1 MKHIKLF
8 ESFINE
14 ELSPE
19 LKKRTYD
26 EMMKIAK
33 DPNAIDNL
41 KRRNQAKNIQSSVTP
56 AVEKLRSEL
65 QDHAR
70 RTIAEIENP
79 MALRYNYNYEEFS
92 ESIGVELEDWGLD
105 NGFGGVNIYVTYRKD
120 SRVSSL
126 IIVNVSKDKYQQ
138 LKFESDDKIKCA
150 IQELLIDRAFVNT
163 LKKLIVQIQKD
174 EIPGDEQ
181 VPEQPEAITPEGG
194 IN

>member
-33 DPNAIDNL
+33 DPNAIDNS
-41 KRRNQAKNIQSSVTP
+41 KRRNQADNVLSSKTP
-56 AVEKLRSEL
+56 EVSKLISEL

-70 RTIAEIENP
+70 RVLSTAVNSSGEKYAEN
-79 MALRYNYNYEEFS
+79 
-92 ESIGVELEDWGLD
+92 SIRVRTFDQGLATE
-105 NGFGGVNIYVTYRKD
+105 GFGGMVFIEVEVGMAT
-120 SRVSSL
+120 
-126 IIVNVSKDKYQQ
+126 IIKIVIEKTKYT
-138 LKFESDDKIKCA
+138 KAKASDGTPQYQIL
-150 IQELLIDRAFVNT
+150 ENRLYNDRAFVNT

>member
-33 DPNAIDNL
+33 DPNAIDSS
-41 KRRNQAKNIQSSVTP
+41 KRRNQADNVLSSKTP
-56 AVEKLRSEL
+56 EVSKLISEL

-70 RTIAEIENP
+70 RVLSTAVNSSGEKYAENSIRVRTFDKGLATEGLGGMVFIEVEVGMATIIKIVIEKTKYTKAKAIDGTRPQYQILENR
-79 MALRYNYNYEEFS
+79 LYN
-92 ESIGVELEDWGLD
+92 
-105 NGFGGVNIYVTYRKD
+105 
-120 SRVSSL
+120 
-126 IIVNVSKDKYQQ
+126 
-138 LKFESDDKIKCA
+138 
-150 IQELLIDRAFVNT
+150 DRAFVNT